1 MGLCALALLAVEP
14 AGAAHRVRSTYG
26 ASHAC
31 TSGQVRCMALVRT
44 HNGRAIHAATPDLL
58 PSGMGPTDYHTAY
71 QLPTKTPLVAG
82 STTVHRPITVAIVDA
97 WDYGYAYNDL
107 TRYSQAYGLPVLP
120 RCSATVTTSCFQKIN
135 MGAPTGSARSTG
147 WYIEMDLDIQT
158 VHAICQ
164 NCKIVLVEA
173 ASDDDVVMA
182 NAVNRAARAASIV
195 SNSYGAY
202 DIDGSL
208 GSLDAA
214 YNHPNK
220 AIVVSS
226 GDAGYDVSWPAALN
240 TVVTVGGT
248 SLHVNP
254 DGSYAGETVWG
265 PPTVQNSGGTGSG
278 CANGASGLYP
288 AIPARAFQAAVANW
302 AATGC
307 GTSRGDNDV
316 SAVADPDTGAAI
328 YTHWDGWW
336 TVGGTS
342 LSAPLISAV
351 FALKGNAASVP
362 YPASL
367 LYAKAGT
374 TAFHDVTSG
383 SNDTGITPVP
393 CNHTTT
399 ACVAAP
405 GYDLPTGV
413 GTPHGIGGF

>member
-1 MGLCALALLAVEP
+1 
-14 AGAAHRVRSTYG
+14 
-26 ASHAC
+26 
-31 TSGQVRCMALVRT
+31 MALVRT
-44 HNGRAIHAATPDLL
+44 HDGVPMHAGAPDLL
-58 PSGMGPTDYHTAY
+58 PSGLGPADYHTAY
-71 QLPTKTPLVAG
+71 GLPTQTPLVAG
-82 STTVHRPITVAIVDA
+82 STTVHRAITVAIVDA
-97 WDYGYAYNDL
+97 WDYGNAYNDL
-107 TRYSQAYGLPVLP
+107 TTYSQAYGLPVLP
-120 RCSATVTTSCFQKIN
+120 KCSSTVTTSCFQKVN
-135 MGAPTGSARSTG
+135 MGAPHGSASSTG
-147 WYIEMDLDIQT
+147 WYIEIDLDVET

-173 ASDDDVVMA
+173 ASDDSVVMA
-182 NAVNRAARAASIV
+182 DAVNRAARAASIV
-195 SNSYGAY
+195 SNSYGSY

-214 YNHPNK
+214 YDHPNK
-220 AIVVSS
+220 AVVVSS
-226 GDAGYDVSWPAALN
+226 GDAGYDMSWPAALN

-248 SLHVNP
+248 SLQLNP

-265 PPTVQNSGGTGSG
+265 PPTVTNSGGTGSG

-288 AIPARAFQAAVANW
+288 AIPARAFQTAVANW

-307 GTSRGDNDV
+307 GTSRGANDV
-316 SAVADPDTGAAI
+316 SAVADPNTGAAI

-342 LSAPLISAV
+342 LAAPLISGV
-351 FALKGNAASVP
+351 FGLRGNAPSVP

-367 LYAKAGT
+367 LYARAGT

-383 SNDTGITPVP
+383 SNDTGVAAVP
-393 CNHTTT
+393 CDHTKT
-399 ACVAAP
+399 ACVGAP

>member
-1 MGLCALALLAVEP
+1 
-14 AGAAHRVRSTYG
+14 
-26 ASHAC
+26 
-31 TSGQVRCMALVRT
+31 MALVRT
-44 HNGRAIHAATPDLL
+44 RDGRRIHAASPFLL
-58 PSGMGPTDYHTAY
+58 PSGMGPADYHAAY
-71 QLPTKTPLVAG
+71 GLPTLTPLKSG
-82 STTVHRPITVAIVDA
+82 STTAHRPITVAIVDA
-97 WDYGYAYNDL
+97 WDYAYAYSDL
-107 TRYSQAYGLPVLP
+107 TTYSQTYGLPVLP
-120 RCSATVTTSCFQKIN
+120 KCSSTITTSCFQKIN
-135 MGAPTGSARSTG
+135 MGAPAGSARSTG

-173 ASDDDVVMA
+173 ASDDGYVMA

-195 SNSYGAY
+195 SNSYGSY

-208 GSLDAA
+208 GSVDGA

-226 GDAGYDVSWPAALN
+226 GDAGYDVSWPASLN

-248 SLHVNP
+248 SLHMNA
-254 DGSYAGETVWG
+254 DGTYGGETVWG
-265 PPTVQNSGGTGSG
+265 PPTIQNSGGTGSG

-288 AIPARAFQAAVANW
+288 AVPAQPFQTGVANW

-342 LSAPLISAV
+342 LSAPLIAGV
-351 FALKGNAASVP
+351 FALKGNATSVP

-374 TAFHDVTSG
+374 SAFNDITTG
-383 SNDTGITPVP
+383 SNDTGVAAVP
-393 CNHTTT
+393 CDHRTT
-399 ACVAAP
+399 ACTAAP